1 MIFDVKHETMSREEM
16 QALQLAR
23 LKEIVKYAYDN
34 VPFYKKKYDEAG
46 FDPNSIETLD
56 DLNKWFHSINERIGG
71 LLKVLEKA
79 LASLT
84 IKAQELT
91 AKVEEGEK

>member
-34 VPFYKKKYDEAG
+34 VPFYK
-46 FDPNSIETLD
+46 
-56 DLNKWFHSINERIGG
+56 
-71 LLKVLEKA
+71 
-79 LASLT
+79 
-84 IKAQELT
+84 
-91 AKVEEGEK
+91 